1 MNAIEGR
8 VIRDRTL
15 SAAPGLAPLGAAPL
29 WGIAAPAG
37 IHPGIGVIVLVLV
50 VLGSLGF
57 GLVRLNARRAA
68 GAGRP
73 AEASRRERS
82 WLPASRG
89 RGQPGQL
96 TREPKCEPDR
106 PRAG

>member
-15 SAAPGLAPLGAAPL
+15 FAAPGLAPLGAAPL
-29 WGIAAPAG
+29 WVMASPAG

-57 GLVRLNARRAA
+57 GLVRLNPR
-68 GAGRP
+68 GAGR
-73 AEASRRERS
+73 
-82 WLPASRG
+82 G
-89 RGQPGQL
+89 RGGPAAGGPRHRLARAASPGA
-96 TREPKCEPDR
+96 RSGGRMGRRDP
-106 PRAG
+106 